1 MLNLIGRRLNKNKK
15 LLTIVEQD
23 HRHPVPTRAR
33 PMLLL
38 ASALFIGVAL
48 SLRHNVFILVP
59 ACILS
64 AGTTLVV
71 SIAGHDSFWTIVV
84 VTTSTLVALQMG
96 YLAGI
101 IVLPLTRG
109 RQDVISASD
118 TPIEHA
124 YDRADYRRADVVY
137 FHKYWLAKI
146 R

>member
-1 MLNLIGRRLNKNKK
+1 M
-15 LLTIVEQD
+15 
-23 HRHPVPTRAR
+23 
-33 PMLLL
+33 
-38 ASALFIGVAL
+38 FL
-48 SLRHNVFILVP
+48 SLFPP
-59 ACILS
+59 AFS
-64 AGTTLVV
+64 ARVTTLAV

-84 VTTSTLVALQMG
+84 VTTSTIVALQMG

-109 RQDVISASD
+109 RQDVVSASA